1 MTRAALYTRISRDAD
16 DDHLGVQRQEDDL
29 RKLCA
34 DRQWD
39 VIEPPYCDN
48 NLSASSG
55 VDRPAYQKLVKD
67 IAHGAVDAVCVWDL
81 DRLVRKP
88 SELEDFVKVLDKAGV
103 TKLAFVGGSINV
115 DTSDGLL
122 VARIKAAVA
131 AEEAAKMGKRI
142 RRSKRQE
149 FTANLGHL

>member
-1 MTRAALYTRISRDAD
+1 VSSDRDG
-16 DDHLGVQRQEDDL
+16 DHLAVERQEEDL

-34 DRQWD
+34 DRDWT
-39 VIEPPYCDN
+39 VIEPVYSDN
-48 NLSASSG
+48 SISATRG
-55 VDRPAYQKLVKD
+55 AERKGYDRLLKD
-67 IAHGAVDAVCVWDL
+67 IARGAVDAVAVWDI
-81 DRLVRKP
+81 DRLSRVP
-88 SELEDFVKVLDKAGV
+88 GEIETFVATMDKAGI
-103 TKLAFVGGSINV
+103 TQLAFVGGSINV
-115 DTSDGLL
+115 GTGDGLL